1 MAVATSTI
9 AELNGLTSPFL
20 PATSF
25 AISSSILSEIDATS
39 TDRCMSASTPNPKL
53 KRIRRFIDSVHNL
66 NWEKLLEAFQAEESK
81 EIKMAERTLK
91 KMAAP
96 KTG

>member
-1 MAVATSTI
+1 
-9 AELNGLTSPFL
+9 
-20 PATSF
+20 
-25 AISSSILSEIDATS
+25 
-39 TDRCMSASTPNPKL
+39 MSASTPNPKL